1 MTQRWWIGGVLLL
14 GVGLLTAGCLSA
26 APTPHPTVNAPTVVP
41 APTINPAGDPVL
53 GAALFSEWQ
62 CVQCHGLSAEGGVG
76 PTLAATTMNTDRFIT
91 AVRETRSPKPA
102 FSEEELSDIEV
113 VSIRAWLRTLDPPL
127 RAGSG
132 AVLAEGEVFGMQVY
146 TQSGCDDCHGAFAQ
160 GSSDGTVLAYYSDD
174 VETYL
179 QAMRDSTD
187 LIPGH
192 DLNSLDEGLMRRLYR
207 WLKEGAN
214 PVGGC

>member
-1 MTQRWWIGGVLLL
+1 MTQRWWMGGVLLV
-14 GVGLLTAGCLSA
+14 GVGLLAAGCLSA
-26 APTPHPTVNAPTVVP
+26 APTPHPTVTVPTVAP
-41 APTINPAGDPVL
+41 APTINPNGDPVL

-62 CVQCHGLSAEGGVG
+62 CVQCHGLNAEGGIG
-76 PTLAATTMNTDRFIT
+76 PTLAATKLNTDRFIA

-127 RAGSG
+127 RSGSG
-132 AVLAEGEVFGMQVY
+132 VALAEGEILGMQLY
-146 TQSGCDDCHGAFAQ
+146 TQSGCDGCHGAFGQ
-160 GSSDGTVLAYYSDD
+160 GSTEGTVLVYYSDD
-174 VETYL
+174 VEVFL
-179 QAMRDSTD
+179 QAMRESRAQ
-187 LIPGH
+187 IPGH
-192 DLNSLDEGLMRRLYR
+192 DLEVVNEDLMRRLYR